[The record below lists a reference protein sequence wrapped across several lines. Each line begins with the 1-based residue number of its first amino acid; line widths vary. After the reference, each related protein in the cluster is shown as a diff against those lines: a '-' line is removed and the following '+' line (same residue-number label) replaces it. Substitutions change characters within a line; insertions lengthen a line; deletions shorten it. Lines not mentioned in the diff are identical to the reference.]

1 MRTDLFAAPLPEL
14 MDAVLMQTIGVVTIA
29 VIGSV
34 IMILATSLIRRVNT
48 TTEIEYVYEDDVS
61 SETLGGFINDL
72 RALRHDAEAAVAD
85 WGQVYSA
92 QSTLL
97 YMPMLLSV
105 SDPTIVAGDNAVEKL
120 RETVANVKEL
130 ESKKRSTPFSRSDFD
145 AIRTSITKNINT
157 WEEAKTVA
165 MEGSMP
171 IASPKTRRR
180 MTSLLEN
187 VLHEGGE
194 DRLSERELSRTRLI
208 EMLNKLDDDEIS
220 PHFNR
225 DEFVKQTGFALRT
238 GRMAVEKA
246 TPELTR

>member
-29 VIGSV
+29 VIGTV
-34 IMILATSLIRRVNT
+34 IMILVTSLIRRVNT
-48 TTEIEYVYEDDVS
+48 ITEIEYAYEDDAT
-61 SETLGGFINDL
+61 SETLDGFINDL

-85 WGQVYSA
+85 WGQTYSA

-120 RETVANVKEL
+120 RETVTNIKEL

-145 AIRTSITKNINT
+145 AIRTSVTKNINT

-165 MEGSMP
+165 MEDGMP
-171 IASPKTRRR
+171 IASPETRRR

-194 DRLSERELSRTRLI
+194 GRLPERELSRTRLI
-208 EMLNKLDDDEIS
+208 EMLNKLDDAEIS

-225 DEFVKQTGFALRT
+225 GEFAKQVEVALQTGRL
-238 GRMAVEKA
+238 AVEKV
-246 TPELTR
+246 TPELTK

>member
-1 MRTDLFAAPLPEL
+1 MHTGLFAAPLPEL
-14 MDAVLMQTIGVVTIA
+14 IDAVFVQTLSTVTIA
-29 VIGSV
+29 VIGTV

-72 RALRHDAEAAVAD
+72 RALRHDAEATVAD
-85 WGQVYSA
+85 WGQIYSA
-92 QSTLL
+92 KSTLL
-97 YMPMLLSV
+97 YMPMLLST
-105 SDPTIVAGDNAVEKL
+105 SDPTVVAGDNAVAEL
-120 RETVANVKEL
+120 QEIITNVKEL
-130 ESKKRSTPFSRSDFD
+130 ESKKRSTPFSRSDFN
-145 AIRTSITKNINT
+145 AIRTSVTKNINT

-165 MEGSMP
+165 MEDGMP
-171 IASPKTRRR
+171 IASPETRRR

-194 DRLSERELSRTRLI
+194 NRLSERELSRTRLI
-208 EMLNKLDDDEIS
+208 DMLNKLDDDEIS